1 MTITE
6 FIETKPEIASIIR
19 TDYIPFE
26 TKVAFANKCIR
37 NNLTDKQMISMNTPL
52 NYLTFVMSLLEMYTT
67 LEVDPTKPLTTYNE
81 LQANGGLIN
90 SIVEELQNYHP
101 DYKEYKVVYEMV
113 SSDFRDNHL
122 SPRGFIQKQ
131 VQKIASYCDEQLKVL
146 NEALKEINTDDLKSL
161 IKSLR

>member
-1 MTITE
+1 MTIKE

-67 LEVDPTKPLTTYNE
+67 LEIDPTKPLTTYNE
-81 LQANGGLIN
+81 LQSNGRLVDLIM
-90 SIVEELQNYHP
+90 EELKELP
-101 DYKEYKVVYEMV
+101 DFEEYQIVYKMAIN
-113 SSDFRDNHL
+113 DFRDNHL
-122 SPRGFIQKQ
+122 SVRGFIQRQ
-131 VQKIASYCDEQLKVL
+131 VQKVAGYCNEQLKIL
-146 NEALKEINTDDLKSL
+146 NENLKEIDMDDLKSL
-161 IKSLR
+161 IKALR